1 MIKSWFRDFDGK
13 LLNQLCY
20 NCDPSIDGINL
31 CFGPCWLIIGPWFF
45 VISRVL
51 VFNSVFVMMH
61 YLPLAHPG
69 TNNSC
74 VKFRIF
80 LGFQFDFFLQN
91 KKYKITIKGYESL
104 HRLRNKNI
112 EKYLKNR
119 WNVTKER
126 QHGKITM
133 AIFAFILNYEF
144 SLRNP
149 FAITKLTRESLN
161 ERGSDIMSYE
171 MLKWFN
177 RCRSLCPR
185 GRKRKE
191 YSRV

>member
-20 NCDPSIDGINL
+20 KCDSSVNGINL
-31 CFGPCWLIIGPWFF
+31 CFGPCWLIIGPRFF

-91 KKYKITIKGYESL
+91 KKYKITIKSYESL

-112 EKYLKNR
+112 EKYWKNR

-144 SLRNP
+144 SPRNP
-149 FAITKLTRESLN
+149 FAITKLTRESFN
-161 ERGSDIMSYE
+161 ERGSDITSYE

-177 RCRSLCPR
+177 RCHSLCPR

-191 YSRV
+191 YSRL